1 MALAWCTYV
10 NGKSVFPKLLA
21 YLRIYETTWLRNQ
34 AARSAM
40 ASAKP
45 KLDILRQVMKQ
56 TSYVSTVPPPVPPAL
71 SAAQTAPPAAP
82 AAPPMALPI
91 AQYTSMPLPTA
102 VSEQDEGGRT
112 VGSVAIE
119 AAVVS
124 ISKKPKARKRGECTG
139 DKKKRACG
147 RASAARQTRTP
158 TAKHAEGGTRVTA
171 RQSVNSSTQL
181 GRRDRHSR
189 TSMRRAAR
197 RQRRRRRS
205 IRLPKASS
213 RNRVKLYT
221 VFF

>member
-112 VGSVAIE
+112 VGGVAIE

-124 ISKKPKARKRGECTG
+124 ISKSRKRGSVASALATRRNG
-139 DKKKRACG
+139 RVG
-147 RASAARQTRTP
+147 RASAARQTRS
-158 TAKHAEGGTRVTA
+158 R
-171 RQSVNSSTQL
+171 RQNMQ
-181 GRRDRHSR
+181 
-189 TSMRRAAR
+189 RAA
-197 RQRRRRRS
+197 
-205 IRLPKASS
+205 P
-213 RNRVKLYT
+213 V
-221 VFF
+221 